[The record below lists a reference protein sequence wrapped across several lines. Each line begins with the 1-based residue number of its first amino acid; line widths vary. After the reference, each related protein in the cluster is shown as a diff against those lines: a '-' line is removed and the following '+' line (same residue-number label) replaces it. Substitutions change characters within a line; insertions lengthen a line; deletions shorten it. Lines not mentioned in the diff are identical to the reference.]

1 MRKNCIFILSFVLIF
16 TGCLPTPA
24 EEVVIHKNEGTLEQQ
39 ISATAAPAYEITIG
53 ARRGKR
59 RRRPRRLSLGKP
71 PPRRSK
77 TPCGPPWGPRKR
89 FRTASTA
96 RR

>member
-16 TGCLPTPA
+16 TGCLPTPT

-53 ARRGKR
+53 AEGQAKAEA
-59 RRRPRRLSLGKP
+59 RRLSLGKP

-77 TPCGPPWGPRKR
+77 TPCGPP
-89 FRTASTA
+89 
-96 RR
+96 